1 MRVRVSKFVYLP
13 VGGALGAGLL
23 VSALVAPQQQLLAS
37 SDCYGA
43 CHSVT
48 ALSLSKTDP
57 IFGRENEEEF
67 TVKVRAET
75 ASDGDPTGAVEVK
88 KGDRV
93 LCRADLD
100 HGEARCNLSERE
112 LAPGSYEVVADY
124 LGDRNFKP
132 SSSGKEHFDVSRIGT
147 RTDLTLSKS
156 TITYGK
162 EHEEEFK
169 VTVHADD
176 PFDGDPAGEVFVK
189 TGDRV
194 LCHVDLRDGQGRCS
208 LTERELAPG
217 EYDIDAHFQTGWNFF
232 ASTSDQKHLK
242 VDRER

>member
-1 MRVRVSKFVYLP
+1 MRVRVSKLVYLP
-13 VGGALGAGLL
+13 VGGALGVGLL
-23 VSALVAPQQQLLAS
+23 VSALVVPQQQLLTS

-48 ALSLSKTDP
+48 TLSLWKTDP

-75 ASDGDPTGAVEVK
+75 ASDGDPTGLVEVR
-88 KGDRV
+88 KGSRV
-93 LCRADLD
+93 LCFASLS
-100 HGEARCNLSERE
+100 HEEARCNLSDRE

-132 SSSGKEHFDVSRIGT
+132 SSSEEKHFDVSRIST
-147 RTDLTLSKS
+147 KTDLTLSKS
-156 TITYGK
+156 TITYGR

-176 PFDGDPAGEVFVK
+176 PFDGDPAGEVEVMS
-189 TGDRV
+189 GDRR
-194 LCHVDLRDGQGRCS
+194 LCNSWQPS
-208 LTERELAPG
+208 
-217 EYDIDAHFQTGWNFF
+217 Q
-232 ASTSDQKHLK
+232 
-242 VDRER
+242 